1 MLLVVA
7 RPGPLRDLPRLL
19 DCSTVR
25 KYFSELRGIVFQLL
39 KASGEKGGG
48 AGLGEKDSSGSFV
61 VLLSLFYVCAAQ
73 KEDGGRS

>member
-1 MLLVVA
+1 MA
-7 RPGPLRDLPRLL
+7 RPGPLHDLPRLL

-39 KASGEKGGG
+39 KASSEKVG
-48 AGLGEKDSSGSFV
+48 AWVGEKDSSGSFV